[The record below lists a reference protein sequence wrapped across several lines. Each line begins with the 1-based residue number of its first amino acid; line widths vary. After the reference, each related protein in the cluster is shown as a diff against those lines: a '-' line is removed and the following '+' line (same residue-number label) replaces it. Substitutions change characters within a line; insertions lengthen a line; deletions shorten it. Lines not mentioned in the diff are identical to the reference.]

1 VPRVS
6 LLRPGIRATD
16 PHWKPPPVCVIES
29 VDGSNSTTRQRI
41 SGDTIRPS
49 DKQPAFVTPWQSME
63 NTTAIW
69 ITRRKTIRYFSF
81 ATLLILLIGT
91 PCLATDLAP
100 TPPMGWNS
108 WDSYGL
114 TVTEAEFKANVS
126 WLHQHLQPLG
136 WQYVVVDEGWYLRQ
150 PGQKGAAQG
159 FVLDADGRY
168 LVADNRFSSSG
179 FKPLAD
185 WVHAQGLKFGLHII
199 RGIPRQAVEKNL
211 PIAGSASHATDAAN
225 TADICRWNSD
235 NYGLKA
241 NAAAQAYYDSIIK
254 LYAGWG
260 VDYIKVD
267 CISKPYQADEI
278 HMMSAAIA
286 KSGRAMV
293 LSLSPGPT
301 PIEQADDVKKYA
313 QLWRIS
319 DDMWDTWSA
328 PGGQTFPAGLVRQF
342 DRTAQWAPH
351 IVAGHWPDADM
362 LPLGYLGPRPG
373 WKEPRM
379 SRLTADESRTLM
391 TLWSMARS
399 PLVAGTNLTRMDK
412 ATEALYT
419 NPEVIAI
426 DQHST
431 ENRERSRTGSLI
443 VWTATPGSGGGRYIA
458 VFNLGDT
465 TQNVSYAWKDLGLPE
480 GGHSVRDLWARK
492 DLGSAASL
500 KTTLRAHASVLYRVR

>member
-1 VPRVS
+1 
-6 LLRPGIRATD
+6 
-16 PHWKPPPVCVIES
+16 
-29 VDGSNSTTRQRI
+29 
-41 SGDTIRPS
+41 
-49 DKQPAFVTPWQSME
+49 
-63 NTTAIW
+63 
-69 ITRRKTIRYFSF
+69 
-81 ATLLILLIGT
+81 LILLTGT

-159 FVLDADGRY
+159 FVIDADGRY

-185 WVHAQGLKFGLHII
+185 WVHAHGLKFGLHII

-211 PIAGSASHATDAAN
+211 PIAGSAFHATDAAN

-328 PGGQTFPAGLVRQF
+328 PEGQTFPAGLVRQF

-419 NPEVIAI
+419 NPEVIAV

-431 ENRERSRTGSLI
+431 ENRERSRTGSMI
-443 VWTATPGSGGGRYIA
+443 VWTATPGSGGGRYLA
-458 VFNLGDT
+458 VFNLADA
-465 TQNVSYAWKDLGLPE
+465 TQDVNYAWKDLGLPE
-480 GGHSVRDLWARK
+480 GRHAVRDLWARK

>member
-1 VPRVS
+1 MNGTADMRKALVAR
-6 LLRPGIRATD
+6 LLAVVIVLSGVRGVAAT
-16 PHWKPPPVCVIES
+16 
-29 VDGSNSTTRQRI
+29 N
-41 SGDTIRPS
+41 
-49 DKQPAFVTPWQSME
+49 
-63 NTTAIW
+63 
-69 ITRRKTIRYFSF
+69 
-81 ATLLILLIGT
+81 
-91 PCLATDLAP
+91 LAP

-114 TVTEAEFKANVS
+114 TVTEAEYKANVA
-126 WLHQHLQPLG
+126 WFHQHLQSLG
-136 WQYVVVDEGWYLRQ
+136 WQYVVVDEGWYLRN
-150 PGQKGAAQG
+150 PGQKGAEQG
-159 FVLDADGRY
+159 FVMDADGRY
-168 LVADNRFSSSG
+168 VVADNRFPSAAGAAG

-185 WVHAQGLKFGLHII
+185 WVHARGLKFGLHIV
-199 RGIPRQAVEKNL
+199 RGIPREAVAKNL
-211 PIAGSASHATDAAN
+211 PIAGSTFHAADAAN
-225 TADICRWNSD
+225 IADTCRWNSD

-278 HMMSAAIA
+278 HMMSAAIG

-301 PIEQADDVKKYA
+301 PIDEAEDLRKYA

-328 PGGQTFPAGLVRQF
+328 PAGATFPAGLVKQF

-351 IVAGHWPDADM
+351 IKAGHWPDADM

-373 WKEPRM
+373 WGDARA
-379 SRLTADESRTLM
+379 SRLTADESRMLM

-399 PLVAGTNLTRMDK
+399 PLVAGTNLTKMDA

-419 NPEVIAI
+419 NPEVTAV
-426 DQHST
+426 DQHSRG
-431 ENRERSRTGSLI
+431 NRELLRTGSLV
-443 VWTATPGSGGGRYIA
+443 VWTAMPESGDGQYVA
-458 VFNLGDT
+458 VFNLGDAA
-465 TQNVSYAWKDLGLPE
+465 QDVNYGWKELGLPE
-480 GGHSVRDLWARK
+480 GGHAVRDLWAHK
-492 DLGSAASL
+492 ELGRAASL
-500 KTTLRAHASVLYRVR
+500 KTALPAHAAMLYRVH